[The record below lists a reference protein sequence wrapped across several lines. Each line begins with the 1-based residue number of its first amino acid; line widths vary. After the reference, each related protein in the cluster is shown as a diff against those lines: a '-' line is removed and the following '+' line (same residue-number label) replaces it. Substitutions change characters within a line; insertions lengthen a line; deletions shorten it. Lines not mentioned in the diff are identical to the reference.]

1 MASNQ
6 EWINQWAKIE
16 KEIVMMVGQKV
27 EKGLDAAAKEMED
40 ELERVSPFMEHAGEH
55 IKNSWDRKTY
65 TKKRYVGSTKRVKY
79 QNRMVPLSSLLE
91 YGKNSKHKGFIR
103 KAFNNAKP
111 RLIQAFKNAIRG

>member
-6 EWINQWAKIE
+6 EWINQWEKIE
-16 KEIVMMVGQKV
+16 KEIIMMVGKKV
-27 EKGLDAAAKEMED
+27 EIGLDAAAKEMED

-55 IKNSWDRKTY
+55 IKNSWDRKKY
-65 TKKRYVGSTKRVKY
+65 PKKRYVGSTKRVRY

-111 RLIQAFKNAIRG
+111 RLIQAFKNTIGR